1 MENPREAA
9 RLLLEWYARMRR
21 DLPWRR
27 TRDPWRVLVSE
38 VMLQQTRVATV
49 IPYYERFLA
58 RFPTPEALAAAP
70 EDELLALWAG
80 LGYYGRARNL
90 KRAAE
95 AITARGGFP
104 RTLEEWRA
112 LPGVGD
118 YTAAAVASICF
129 HEPVAVMDGNVVRV
143 IARLSAETGNPSS
156 APVRLRLKEL
166 AQRMLDPRR
175 PGDFNQALM
184 ELGATVCLPRQPKCL
199 LCPLLRQ
206 CQARAAGIEQE
217 LPARG
222 PRPETRKLELD
233 LAIVVH
239 RGRLLLG
246 RRSETDGQL
255 AGFWELPRLEA
266 LPGATRRESAG
277 AFRHSITRHDYIVR
291 VWRVSLTR
299 APAEFRWQ
307 PLDAL
312 DSLPLSSMSRKAL
325 RLAGVGEP
333 GGGKAPHGSTN
344 RQGAAAGS

>member
-1 MENPREAA
+1 MENPRQAA
-9 RLLLEWYARMRR
+9 RLLLDWYARMRR

-27 TRDPWRVLVSE
+27 TRDPWHVLVSE
-38 VMLQQTRVATV
+38 VMLQQTRVTTV

-58 RFPTPEALAAAP
+58 RFPAPEALAAAP

-95 AITARGGFP
+95 AIAARGGFP
-104 RTLEEWRA
+104 RSLEGWRA
-112 LPGVGD
+112 LPGVGE

-129 HEPVAVMDGNVVRV
+129 HQPVAVLDGNVVRV
-143 IARLSAETGNPSS
+143 MARLSAETGNPSS

-199 LCPLLRQ
+199 LCPLLQ
-206 CQARAAGIEQE
+206 HCQARAAGIEQE

-233 LAIVVH
+233 LAVVVH

-266 LPGATRRESAG
+266 LAGAARGESAG
-277 AFRHSITRHDYIVR
+277 AFRHSITRHGYTVR
-291 VWRVSLTR
+291 VWRVHLTR
-299 APAEFRWQ
+299 APAGFHWQ

-312 DSLPLSSMSRKAL
+312 DSLPLSSMTRKAL
-325 RLAGVGEP
+325 RLAGVDGAQTDRTP
-333 GGGKAPHGSTN
+333 SRSAAGQS
-344 RQGAAAGS
+344 AAAGS